1 MHQTQD
7 FVLKDINER
16 LTYFNTEIDDNLTKE
31 QFSELATRLDIEYVP
46 FVVIVKDGEVL
57 KSSQLPEE
65 LLDRPDYEGVKEYYE
80 DAFNTVKELNEN

>member
-1 MHQTQD
+1 MGQID
-7 FVLKDINER
+7 VKKLKAS
-16 LTYFNTEIDDNLTKE
+16 LSL
-31 QFSELATRLDIEYVP
+31 LDIEYVP
-46 FVVIVKDGEVL
+46 FVVIIKDGKVV